1 MLITGDFDTW
11 ALLASPSPS
20 SSCYVVGLVFFFPF
34 LRCTTQFLLFFFS
47 DIGANFH
54 HVLYVLNPHFFLACP
69 ITGMEPRFSLCQS
82 SVWQEEQSH
91 SLLLFYLSCV
101 YRCLGI
107 LMQKRMKIHV
117 SSVLTPCSVRGVYVC
132 ACAWVCVCV
141 CDEGCAALVKTLSR
155 PSLPESVKKAVCYIH
170 THI

>member
-20 SSCYVVGLVFFFPF
+20 SCYVVGFLVFWFFFFPF
-34 LRCTTQFLLFFFS
+34 LRFTTEFLLFFVFS

-54 HVLYVLNPHFFLACP
+54 HVLYVLNPRFFLACP

-107 LMQKRMKIHV
+107 LMQKRMKIHA
-117 SSVLTPCSVRGVYVC
+117 SSVLTPRRVMGCICVYVRMS
-132 ACAWVCVCV
+132 VCVC
-141 CDEGCAALVKTLSR
+141 LRWRLRSTS
-155 PSLPESVKKAVCYIH
+155 
-170 THI
+170 